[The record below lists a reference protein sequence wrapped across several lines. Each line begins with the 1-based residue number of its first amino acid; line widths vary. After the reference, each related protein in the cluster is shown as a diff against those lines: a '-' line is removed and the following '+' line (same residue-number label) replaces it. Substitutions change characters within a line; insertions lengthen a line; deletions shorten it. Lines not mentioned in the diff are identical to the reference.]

1 MDPFET
7 RLKDIIITD
16 GPVDIG
22 TFMMLAIGHYYATR
36 DPFGVRGDFTTAPE
50 ISQMFG
56 EMIGAFLAD
65 SWMKMGAPNPVL
77 LVEGGP
83 GRGTL
88 MADILRATK
97 NIPGFHDAVK
107 IHLIETSPVLK
118 TRQAETLNAYRL
130 EWHTGLETLPQDTP
144 MLFVANEL
152 LDALPMQQYQYQ
164 NGAWHERVV
173 GVQGDRLSFGLIPA
187 SINLP
192 PQPDGS
198 VYELAPVRNDFIKTL
213 SRHIAK
219 ATGVALLID
228 YGHDRHGP
236 GDTLQAVKSHQ
247 FVDVLQGVGEAD
259 LTSHVDFESV
269 ARVAG
274 EQACVHGPAG
284 QGDFLLS
291 LGMALRA
298 ARLHQQTELHRLT
311 APDQMGELFRVIAI
325 THDPALPLAGF
336 VKEQNS

>member
-65 SWMKMGAPNPVL
+65 TWVKMGEPSPVL

-97 NIPGFHDAVK
+97 NVSGFHAAAK
-107 IHLIETSPVLK
+107 IHLIETSPVLAA
-118 TRQAETLNAYRL
+118 RQAETLNAYTVQ
-130 EWHTGLETLPQDTP
+130 WHTGLETIPDNIPL
-144 MLFVANEL
+144 LFVANEL
-152 LDALPMQQYQYQ
+152 LDALPMSQYQYQ
-164 NGAWHERVV
+164 NGAWCERVV
-173 GVQGDRLSFGLIPA
+173 GLHNGALSFGLIPSVA
-187 SINLP
+187 QFP
-192 PQPDGS
+192 PQTEGAI
-198 VYELAPVRNDFIKTL
+198 YETAPLRDDFIRHL
-213 SRHIAK
+213 SKRIA
-219 ATGVALLID
+219 AQNGVALLID
-228 YGHDRHGP
+228 YGHDHHGP
-236 GDTLQAVKSHQ
+236 GDTLQAVRSHQ
-247 FVDVLQGVGEAD
+247 FVDVLDGVGEAD

-269 ARVAG
+269 GRVAR
-274 EQACVHGPAG
+274 EHATMRGPVG

-291 LGMALRA
+291 LGIALRA
-298 ARLHQQTELHRLT
+298 ARLNQPTELHRLT
-311 APDQMGELFRVIAI
+311 AADQMGHLFRVIAI

-336 VKEQNS
+336 DKEPS

>member
-36 DPFGVRGDFTTAPE
+36 DPFGVKGDFTTAPE

-65 SWMKMGAPNPVL
+65 TWMKIGSPSPVL

-97 NIPGFHDAVK
+97 NVPGFHAAAQ
-107 IHLIETSPVLK
+107 IHLIETSPVLSA
-118 TRQAETLNAYRL
+118 RQAETLNAYKV
-130 EWHTGLETLPQDTP
+130 EWHTSFDALPPNIP

-152 LDALPMQQYQYQ
+152 LDALPMSQYQYQ

-173 GVQGDRLSFGLIPA
+173 GLQGDKLSFGLIPA
-187 SINLP
+187 SVQFP
-192 PQPDGS
+192 PQPEGS
-198 VYELAPVRNDFIKTL
+198 IYEVAPVRDEFARQL
-213 SRHIAK
+213 SKSIAES
-219 ATGVALLID
+219 TGVALLID
-228 YGHDRHGP
+228 YGHDHHGP
-236 GDTLQAVKSHQ
+236 GDTLQAVRAHQ
-247 FVDVLQGVGEAD
+247 YVDVLDGAGEAD

-269 ARVAG
+269 ARVAR
-274 EQACVHGPAG
+274 EQAVVHGPVG

-291 LGMALRA
+291 LGIALRA
-298 ARLHQQTELHRLT
+298 ARLNQETELHRLT
-311 APDQMGELFRVIAI
+311 AADQMGTLFRVIAI
-325 THDPALPLAGF
+325 TQDPALSLAGF
-336 VKEQNS
+336 DKE